1 MPSLLHIARL
11 LLADVTSTAA
21 KRAQRARRTGALGLR
36 SADTPQTAA
45 AGGRRRIAGCRRY
58 GPRPQPARR
67 GRQAAG
73 RAPQKAGG
81 RPETARTARRR
92 RRRWAYYDLMAIG
105 LIEGLQA
112 ARARGSGAPGRQR
125 RRQQAAGCDCRPRA
139 VDHGRQA
146 ASSRRQAASS
156 RPQAAGR
163 ATRAVGSRPKTADR
177 TPQTRALGRRRQ
189 TGGAPAGRTPHAVD
203 HGRQAADARRGLHAA
218 GPGRVGPDA

>member
-21 KRAQRARRTGALGLR
+21 KRAQRARRTGALGHR
-36 SADTPQTAA
+36 SADTPQAAA
-45 AGGRRRIAGCRRY
+45 AGGRRRIAGCRLY
-58 GPRPQPARR
+58 GPRPPPARR

-73 RAPQKAGG
+73 RVPQKAGS
-81 RPETARTARRR
+81 RPETAGTARRR
-92 RRRWAYYDLMAIG
+92 RRRWAYYDVMAIG

-163 ATRAVGSRPKTADR
+163 APRAAD
-177 TPQTRALGRRRQ
+177 RRRQ
-189 TGGAPAGRTPHAVD
+189 AARRE
-203 HGRQAADARRGLHAA
+203 RQAADPRRQTARRRRGRWAVGGRPGVRLQAA
-218 GPGRVGPDA
+218 RRTP